1 MVRFLLLS
9 LVVLTFVLST
19 MTAVVD
25 GFFVVP
31 QPPTTT
37 RPTTKVHA
45 SSNEASAEPALTAEE
60 TLKRLQELVG
70 EHLSIDDLSRI
81 KAESNFRNDLGADS
95 LDVIELVLAVEQE
108 FDITIEDDYA
118 SHIAT
123 IQDALDYLK
132 KNHNIET

>member
-1 MVRFLLLS
+1 MIRFLL
-9 LVVLTFVLST
+9 FVLLPLLLT
-19 MTAVVD
+19 MTVTVD
-25 GFFVVP
+25 GFFVP
-31 QPPTTT
+31 QPTTT
-37 RPTTKVHA
+37 RPTMKVY
-45 SSNEASAEPALTAEE
+45 SNDSPTEVTTMSAEE
-60 TLKRLQELVG
+60 TLKKLQELVG

-81 KAESNFRNDLGADS
+81 QAETHFKNDLGADS

-108 FDITIEDDYA
+108 FDIAIEDDYA

>member
-1 MVRFLLLS
+1 MKVYS
-9 LVVLTFVLST
+9 NDSPTEVTT
-19 MTAVVD
+19 M
-25 GFFVVP
+25 
-31 QPPTTT
+31 
-37 RPTTKVHA
+37 
-45 SSNEASAEPALTAEE
+45 SAEE
-60 TLKRLQELVG
+60 TLKKLQELVG

-81 KAESNFRNDLGADS
+81 HAETHFKNDLGADS

-118 SHIAT
+118 SHIET

>member
-1 MVRFLLLS
+1 MRL
-9 LVVLTFVLST
+9 
-19 MTAVVD
+19 
-25 GFFVVP
+25 
-31 QPPTTT
+31 TT
-37 RPTTKVHA
+37 RVHI
-45 SSNEASAEPALTAEE
+45 SNDAPAETAEPAAAPKMSAEE

-70 EHLSIDDLSRI
+70 EHLSIEDLSRI
-81 KAESNFRNDLGADS
+81 KAETHFKNDLGADS

-123 IQDALDYLK
+123 IQDALEYLK